1 MKRFDLVVP
10 RKYEVNGEE
19 KTQWQNCGVVF
30 EKDGKMWGEV
40 RSIPVNWDGRFQ
52 LFEPK
57 QEAQGQQ
64 SEIKK
69 VVEKVKAQGFEPQ
82 DDDFP
87 F

>member
-1 MKRFDLVVP
+1 MKRFDLVVA
-10 RKYEVNGEE
+10 REYESNGEK

-57 QEAQGQQ
+57 AKEQDAPKVSAPAPQQAQQE
-64 SEIKK
+64 
-69 VVEKVKAQGFEPQ
+69 
-82 DDDFP
+82 DLP